1 MIRIFKRLPGVI
13 FMVLLLGLA
22 GKEALSHQRTYSPVE
37 KRELQTRP
45 EISITKVLDGRFQKK
60 YESYLRDQFPGR
72 DHWVSFQTDMELFM
86 GKNEIHN
93 VYIGKNHY
101 LLEHYTEKEFDP
113 QQISK
118 NLQALEKFVGK
129 AKQNADVHVMMVPT
143 KSWVLREK
151 LPAFAPHYKEQ
162 KFYDALQQ
170 KLEKEDVLISVE
182 SVLDAHKEEE
192 IYYRTDHHWTTL
204 GAWYAYEQYTKAVG
218 GDLQRAQGKKK
229 FRCISKDFYGTTY
242 AKINYTRQADKI
254 EIYEPADKLRV
265 VYNMGE
271 KKTKTLYD
279 FSFLKTADQYSVFTG
294 GNQAVLEI
302 TGGIK
307 NGKTLLLIKDSFAN
321 SILPFLAEDY
331 EKLVVVDLRQLNVS
345 GDRLLEMFSPT
356 DILILY
362 NSAQFAQD
370 KEFEIKCN

>member
-101 LLEHYTEKEFDP
+101 LLEHYTKKEFDP

-182 SVLDAHKEEE
+182 PVLDAHKEEE

-242 AKINYTRQADKI
+242 AKINYARQADKI
-254 EIYEPADKLRV
+254 EIYEPVDKLRV

-321 SILPFLAEDY
+321 SILPFMAEDY